1 MATITIKIHKST
13 KKTQALI
20 SLVRELSKTDKNI
33 EIEETGSPYNQEFVK
48 KVQRSLVSEGK
59 AIKTED
65 LWK

>member
-13 KKTQALI
+13 KKTQALV
-20 SLVRELSKTDKNI
+20 SLVRELSKRDKNI
-33 EIEETGSPYNQEFVK
+33 EIEETDSPYNQEFIK
-48 KVQRSLVSEGK
+48 KVQRSLASEGK

>member
-1 MATITIKIHKST
+1 MATVTIKIRKST

-20 SLVRELSKTDKNI
+20 GLVRELAKTDKNI
-33 EIEETGSPYNQEFVK
+33 EIEETGSPYSQEFVK
-48 KVQRSLVSEGK
+48 KIQKSLASEGK

>member
-1 MATITIKIHKST
+1 MTTVTIKIHKST

-33 EIEETGSPYNQEFVK
+33 EIEETESPYNKEFVK
-48 KVQRSLVSEGK
+48 KIQRSLASKGK